1 MNEKLEIILK
11 KILSFLSKFFSPLIG
26 RIALSKEKQFALE
39 INDEGLTICKYL
51 HGSRTITNLH
61 HYNFNFVGDNT
72 SLFNDESQTFYTQK
86 IIEILKE
93 QKLLEK
99 EATIIL
105 PTSETII
112 KSVNIP
118 IMDQETFE
126 TQTKD
131 IEFWKTFD
139 ELSDIIEN
147 KILSFQALS
156 TNEETQEQE
165 VLVCLIEK
173 EKIIKLNNI
182 LRLSGIK
189 PSVYEPKCFSI
200 LNTIFT
206 NNKDKNNEHNEFA
219 FFEYGEKENYL
230 ITITKNKF
238 IFAKNNISKSDIILI
253 KQLEKMPDPSGP
265 FWSEVFERSIQ
276 DVRGNLMDDEWKG
289 AEEKKTIFRNLYIHT
304 DLENS
309 EKYLKGLQSKLPDF
323 TIKKLSLTTSEADKD
338 NSENILKNKQI
349 KLKKNLDQI
358 FLENKSLEKK
368 LYPVIGASLRL
379 FNPFNVKEKTFVKFK
394 QNLYPFKNELNI
406 NRKIQSIN
414 FTLSFVLV
422 LFLIMF
428 TSIIGLNFP
437 TYLQKNKILASHSTV
452 VKNYNSLMEDLKSS
466 NSKSAKIEKEK
477 KLAEKLIVKNDNFSN
492 LVLKTSKI
500 VPEGVELKKMEYI
513 KNDSVIFYEG
523 YALTDYDLNIFINNL
538 RKNVGNPDITNL
550 SLAELSQENNIDST
564 PEGSQSNVDT
574 VANVL
579 KLRNF
584 KIKVDL

>member
-61 HYNFNFVGDNT
+61 HYNFNLIGDNT

>member
-414 FTLSFVLV
+414 FALSFVLV
-422 LFLIMF
+422 LFLITF
-428 TSIIGLNFP
+428 TSIIGLNLP
-437 TYLQKNKILASHSTV
+437 TYLQKNKILASHSTI

-477 KLAEKLIVKNDNFSN
+477 KLAEKL
-492 LVLKTSKI
+492 T
-500 VPEGVELKKMEYI
+500 
-513 KNDSVIFYEG
+513 
-523 YALTDYDLNIFINNL
+523 
-538 RKNVGNPDITNL
+538 RK
-550 SLAELSQENNIDST
+550 E
-564 PEGSQSNVDT
+564 
-574 VANVL
+574 
-579 KLRNF
+579 R
-584 KIKVDL
+584 

>member
-289 AEEKKTIFRNLYIHT
+289 TEEKKTIFRNLYVHT

-323 TIKKLSLTTSEADKD
+323 TIKKLSLTTSETDKD
-338 NSENILKNKQI
+338 NYENILKNKQI